1 MSCRLQNDKEDGT
14 MKDYR
19 GIIQNVIET
28 AEQMSVRGSTDA
40 QRLCTIVYT
49 LSAIQ
54 NEMTQEMEAE
64 AAQAVRAAVEAGT
77 GENEQK
83 GGGEP

>member
-64 AAQAVRAAVEAGT
+64 AAQDVRAAVEAGT
-77 GENEQK
+77 GEKNEEN
-83 GGGEP
+83 GG

>member
-1 MSCRLQNDKEDGT
+1 

-28 AEQMSVRGSTDA
+28 AEQISVRGSTEA

-49 LSAIQ
+49 LRAIQ
-54 NEMTQEMEAE
+54 NEMTQELEAE
-64 AAQAVRAAVEAGT
+64 AMRAVKDAVEAGT
-77 GENEQK
+77 GKKSDDN
-83 GGGEP
+83 GGNPHE